1 MPDLKDQMIE
11 EAQEQREELEN
22 VLDDIE
28 SCGESYGWFVISHN
42 IERSA

>member
-11 EAQEQREELEN
+11 EAQEQRERIEN

-28 SCGESYGWFVISHN
+28 SYGERFKWFVIPSN
-42 IERSA
+42 IE

>member
-11 EAQEQREELEN
+11 EAQEERERTEY

-28 SCGESYGWFVISHN
+28 SCGERFKWFVLPRRAN
-42 IERSA
+42 Q

>member
-11 EAQEQREELEN
+11 EAQEQRERTEY

-28 SCGESYGWFVISHN
+28 SRGERLKWFVLPRRVN
-42 IERSA
+42 D